1 MVAILDRSLGE
12 VLDEI
17 GRRGQQWERSAM
29 RRMVPYVRPPVRFLM
44 YLRFAQ
50 VPALGVP
57 LAAGH
62 FTALVLGGGL
72 ILHWFYHTRRAAVC
86 PCLPRR
92 LLDDLSRVVARL
104 SRRVVSSA
112 LFFLLPVIGLGA
124 VADSVVRL
132 AFLVFTRKQ
141 NLPEWNRMLA
151 SLCRNHFVVIGVGK
165 VGYQVI
171 KELLELRES
180 VVAIEMA
187 SGAPLLG
194 ELFDKGVPVIQGNAR
209 MASVLEQA
217 GVRQARA
224 VIVTTSDD
232 LTNLDAAITAR
243 DLNPDAKIVIRL
255 FDETLATKVAGAFSM
270 PTISTSQVAA
280 PAFIAAATGRKI
292 YQGFQLAGQYVHF
305 TDMTICPTGRLVGRS
320 VGDIQSDK
328 RINIVMQQGVE
339 RRSRQPRPGHP
350 AGTSDTILV
359 IAPMQALLTLES
371 MNQTQECP
379 RPGMFESKVVSQA
392 PAGALKGGDAGVGAQ
407 TPPPQSVQAST

>member
-1 MVAILDRSLGE
+1 
-12 VLDEI
+12 
-17 GRRGQQWERSAM
+17 M
-29 RRMVPYVRPPVRFLM
+29 RRMVPHVRAPVRFLM
-44 YLRFAQ
+44 YARFARYLLWEFRW
-50 VPALGVP
+50 PLGV
-57 LAAGH
+57 
-62 FTALVLGGGL
+62 FTSLVLLGGL
-72 ILHWFYHTRRAAVC
+72 ILHQHYDHGRLPFAHACHAVF
-86 PCLPRR
+86 LMIF
-92 LLDDLSRVVARL
+92 LESSLDFPQEWYLQP
-104 SRRVVSSA
+104 

-171 KELLELRES
+171 RQLLEMRES

-187 SGAPLLG
+187 SGSALLG

-209 MASVLEQA
+209 VSSVLDQA

-243 DLNPDAKIVIRL
+243 ELNRDAKIVIRL

-305 TDMTICPTGRLVGRS
+305 TDITICPTGRLVGVS
-320 VGDIQSDK
+320 VGEIQADK
-328 RINIVMQQGVE
+328 QMNIVMQQGARGVNVNPDPDIVLE
-339 RRSRQPRPGHP
+339 PG
-350 AGTSDTILV
+350 DTILV
-359 IAPMQALLTLES
+359 IAPMEALLTLES
-371 MNQTQECP
+371 LNQPHTMP
-379 RPGMFESKVVSQA
+379 NNSSAKA
-392 PAGALKGGDAGVGAQ
+392 GDASRAQRDGVDGGRRPALP
-407 TPPPQSVQAST
+407 TGG

>member
-1 MVAILDRSLGE
+1 
-12 VLDEI
+12 
-17 GRRGQQWERSAM
+17 M
-29 RRMVPYVRPPVRFLM
+29 RRMVPYVPAPVRFLM
-44 YLRFAQ
+44 YLRFARYLLWEFRWPLSIFTSL
-50 VPALGVP
+50 VLLGGLVLHLFYDHGRLP
-57 LAAGH
+57 LAHACH
-62 FTALVLGGGL
+62 
-72 ILHWFYHTRRAAVC
+72 AVF
-86 PCLPRR
+86 LMIF
-92 LLDDLSRVVARL
+92 LESSLDFPTEWYLQP
-104 SRRVVSSA
+104 
-112 LFFLLPVIGLGA
+112 LFFLLPVVGLGA

-171 KELLELRES
+171 RHLLEMRES

-187 SGAPLLG
+187 SGSPLLG

-209 MASVLEQA
+209 QSLVLEQA

-243 DLNPDAKIVIRL
+243 ELNRDTKIVLRL

-305 TDMTICPTGRLVGRS
+305 TDMTICPTSRLVGVS
-320 VGDIQSDK
+320 VGEIQADK
-328 RINIVMQQGVE
+328 RINIVMHQGADGVNVNPDTDIVLE
-339 RRSRQPRPGHP
+339 SG
-350 AGTSDTILV
+350 DTILV
-359 IAPMQALLTLES
+359 IAPIESLLTLES
-371 MNQTQECP
+371 MNQARASATRANDYVKAASDKKADCKDGP
-379 RPGMFESKVVSQA
+379 PS
-392 PAGALKGGDAGVGAQ
+392 GV
-407 TPPPQSVQAST
+407 ASFP